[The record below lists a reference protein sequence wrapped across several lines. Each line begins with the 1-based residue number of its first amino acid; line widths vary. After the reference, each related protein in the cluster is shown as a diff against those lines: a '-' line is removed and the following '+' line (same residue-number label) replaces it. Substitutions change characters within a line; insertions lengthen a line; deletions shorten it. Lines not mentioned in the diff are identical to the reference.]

1 MPQTLRR
8 TPRTGRGYIEPKLE
22 VSAALPLHMVLI
34 PGGSFMMGSPEDEE
48 GYEESESPLHKVT
61 VSPFFMARYPVT
73 QAQWKAVVAIDQG
86 GSKLTADPSYFK
98 GGNHPVETVS
108 WYDAI
113 EFCARL
119 KQHTDRPYRLPT
131 EAEWEYACRAGK
143 STPFAFG
150 NTISPEGVNYNGNH
164 TYGDG
169 AKGEYREK
177 TTPVDH
183 FDIANAFGLSDT
195 HGNVDEWC
203 QDHWHSNYEGA
214 PTDGSAWGDKEED
227 LGRVVRGGSWGSDPR
242 YCRSASRDSLTPGI
256 RSSYIGFR
264 VVCSA
269 PRIPQ
274 A

>member
-8 TPRTGRGYIEPKLE
+8 SPRTGRGYIEPKLE

-48 GYEESESPLHKVT
+48 GHRKSESPLHKVS
-61 VSPFFMARYPVT
+61 VPPFFMGRYPVT
-73 QAQWKAVVAIDQG
+73 QAQWKAVAALRQIER
-86 GSKLTADPSYFK
+86 KLTADPSKFK
-98 GGNHPVETVS
+98 GDNHPVDNVS

-119 KQHTDRPYRLPT
+119 RQHTDRPYRLPT

-143 STPFAFG
+143 ATPFAFG
-150 NTISPEGVNYNGNH
+150 NSITPDGVNYNGNY

-183 FDIANAFGLSDT
+183 FDVANAFGVSDMP
-195 HGNVDEWC
+195 D
-203 QDHWHSNYEGA
+203 
-214 PTDGSAWGDKEED
+214 
-227 LGRVVRGGSWGSDPR
+227 
-242 YCRSASRDSLTPGI
+242 
-256 RSSYIGFR
+256 
-264 VVCSA
+264 
-269 PRIPQ
+269 
-274 A
+274 